1 MDPET
6 RLPAAR
12 ADALWS
18 AAFAAARDP
27 AFALHAAEA
36 LPFGAYRTVD
46 FLCAHSPC
54 VRDAYRR
61 VAEFFQLVDVRA
73 RIEVDDEARTLTM
86 LTVGGDPVPP
96 PAQEYTFA
104 ALVSRMAVCVG
115 PGWSP
120 REVEFAFAPIPNP
133 REHERVLRAPVSFGA
148 GAPRLRFS
156 VEAWETPVSGANP
169 ALLAVLEDHA
179 RRLYAE
185 LPPGDDLPSR
195 ARSTIATELRA
206 GHEGGPSASHVARQL
221 GTSERTLQRR
231 LREHDLSFAQLLDE
245 AREALARAHLRD
257 PALSLVEV
265 AWLLGFSDQSA
276 FTRAFRRWT
285 GRPPGAW
292 RKHIDSQ

>member
-1 MDPET
+1 MVPSPLGPPRIRAARGLAERLPSRPVDTVLSVASRAALDACTRLGLDTDALLRAAGLERAAVMDPET

-179 RRLYAE
+179 PHPHTPAE
-185 LPPGDDLPSR
+185 L
-195 ARSTIATELRA
+195 
-206 GHEGGPSASHVARQL
+206 Q
-221 GTSERTLQRR
+221 
-231 LREHDLSFAQLLDE
+231 
-245 AREALARAHLRD
+245 
-257 PALSLVEV
+257 
-265 AWLLGFSDQSA
+265 
-276 FTRAFRRWT
+276 
-285 GRPPGAW
+285 
-292 RKHIDSQ
+292 